1 MWSALVAVVGV
12 LVSGGL
18 ARRLAAGPG
27 REPGAGWLLGL
38 AAFGPAALVE
48 FIALL
53 GMAGGDGTAPRGF
66 FMAPV
71 AAGLLGVIGSDAW
84 ARRLRDSGRPR
95 AALAAWVLGALALA
109 PAWLVGLL
117 LRLSARP

>member
-12 LVSGGL
+12 LATAGL
-18 ARRLAAGPG
+18 ARRQAARPE
-27 REPGAGWLLGL
+27 REPFAGWLLGL

-53 GMAGGDGTAPRGF
+53 GVAAGEGGAPRGF

-71 AAGLLGVIGSDAW
+71 GVGLLGVIGTDAW
-84 ARRLRDSGRPR
+84 ARRLRESGAPR
-95 AALAAWVLGALALA
+95 AALVYWLLGALALL
-109 PAWLVGLL
+109 PAWLAGLL
-117 LRLSARP
+117 LRLSVRP